1 MRRSISDPTRSKS
14 LRLIGSCVS
23 VYLSIYLSIH
33 RAALDSGCFFVGEGE
48 SPPKLI
54 NLFGL
59 LNPEMR
65 TSSTLPLSLTR
76 LTLNYHLTTNNNN
89 NRPRSSQDIGRHL
102 ESQAHRPPGT
112 LRSPTHVEWTQDHG
126 TTSRPAGALTTET
139 LSWLLCVCICLC
151 LRIYVAMW
159 TAHIHILLPLRCRRV
174 TRYGTRIRGT
184 HCDCS
189 TDRWI
194 LRLSV
199 CVCDWR
205 DRSFLERSVRPSIN

>member
-1 MRRSISDPTRSKS
+1 M
-14 LRLIGSCVS
+14 CVC
-23 VYLSIYLSIH
+23 LSIYLSIH

-139 LSWLLCVCICLC
+139 LSWLLCVCIC
-151 LRIYVAMW
+151 
-159 TAHIHILLPLRCRRV
+159 
-174 TRYGTRIRGT
+174 
-184 HCDCS
+184 
-189 TDRWI
+189 
-194 LRLSV
+194 V
-199 CVCDWR
+199 CVCAYMSQCGPLIFISYSRCVAAELLDTAHVSVALIAIVRLIDGYCVCLFVCVTGVIDLSWR
-205 DRSFLERSVRPSIN
+205 EA